1 MGTEH
6 LTPREK
12 RVLGL
17 VEGTIDGRKRTVEQL
32 ARRFGVTSER
42 IEQLLESAKRKLD
55 E

>member
-1 MGTEH
+1 MAAED

-17 VEGTIDGRKRTVEQL
+17 IEGTIDGHKRTLEQV

-42 IEQLLESAKRKLD
+42 IEQILASAKRKLD
-55 E
+55 G